1 MFYSTIKDVF
11 KETEVNELIERME
24 SLRRDPNSA
33 SWGIID
39 PTPEEAEAKRM
50 AAECANDMLDD
61 CIAIVRELKTQFYKE
76 VLCTLLRM

>member
-1 MFYSTIKDVF
+1 MRRGKMEYKTITDVF
-11 KETEVNELIERME
+11 KEVEINELIERME
-24 SLRRDPNSA
+24 LLRRDPNSA

-61 CIAIVRELKTQFYKE
+61 CIAIVKE
-76 VLCTLLRM
+76 VFGNDENSLS